1 MSDHMQNLLSPT
13 DPQPSSSGD
22 SINSRSSITI
32 ESPRHGGRHRDFIWT
47 CFNDM
52 GPAKT
57 PGHRKAQCK
66 YCLLCLNF
74 AKLHVMYSHI
84 AHQCDEVINYNP
96 NVRKEIILKMR
107 DFEQQPSPSRNKKR
121 FMEV

>member
-1 MSDHMQNLLSPT
+1 MPNRNRSSSSPSDSQF
-13 DPQPSSSGD
+13 SSSG
-22 SINSRSSITI
+22 SNINSLSSITF
-32 ESPRHGGRHRDFIWT
+32 ESPKQGGRPRDIIWSH
-47 CFNDM
+47 FDDM

-74 AKLHVMYSHI
+74 AKLNMMYSHI

-96 NVRKEIILKMR
+96 NA
-107 DFEQQPSPSRNKKR
+107 
-121 FMEV
+121 